1 LGVDSQKMARSTS
14 AAACLV
20 VDPLLV
26 VYYDSLRFLSTTHR
40 TGPVSVDEVEL
51 ASFIRDGY
59 QAGKGQEAGKQQV
72 REALYRQIKL
82 NAELL
87 GEASK
92 VLKEQPKLA
101 GALLRRLQT
110 DGFDA
115 INMAGLPLQ
124 PLLLS
129 QTQYTLGGA

>member
-1 LGVDSQKMARSTS
+1 MHRS
-14 AAACLV
+14 
-20 VDPLLV
+20 
-26 VYYDSLRFLSTTHR
+26 
-40 TGPVSVDEVEL
+40 GPVSVDEVEL

-72 REALYRQIKL
+72 RETLYREIKL
-82 NAELL
+82 NAELED
-87 GEASK
+87 EASK

-115 INMAGLPLQ
+115 INMAGLPLADIRDEPWSVAGHPHLKRRDRFQ
-124 PLLLS
+124 NIGQVSELVERAYYRIRIQQIRDEL
-129 QTQYTLGGA
+129 